1 MSWITLWR
9 SFNTLPMDYAFSA
22 PRNWFG
28 VPEAERATRAKLS
41 ADLCTIDCPG
51 WSQAPPSV
59 VILGDI
65 LIVIANIVFYFV
77 FRENTYGAATI
88 QRGFSRGTCRV
99 MRTT

>member
-9 SFNTLPMDYAFSA
+9 GFNTLPMNYAFSA

-28 VPEAERATRAKLS
+28 VPEAEGAN
-41 ADLCTIDCPG
+41 LCTIDCLG

>member
-1 MSWITLWR
+1 M
-9 SFNTLPMDYAFSA
+9 NYAFSA

-41 ADLCTIDCPG
+41 ADLCTIDCLG

-88 QRGFSRGTCRV
+88 QRGFLSRNLPGYADY
-99 MRTT
+99 MRKLRYRLVPLVW